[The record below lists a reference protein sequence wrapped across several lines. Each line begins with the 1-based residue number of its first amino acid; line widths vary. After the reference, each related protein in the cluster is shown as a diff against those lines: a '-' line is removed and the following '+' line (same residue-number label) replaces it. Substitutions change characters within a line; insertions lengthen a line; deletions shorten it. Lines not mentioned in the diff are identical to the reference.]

1 MYMVYG
7 HLLRQTA
14 FLKKSENTPLRWLG
28 GYGII
33 FPRSPER
40 AAAIF
45 ENWMLD
51 IKENCNVY
59 RDKEFF

>member
-1 MYMVYG
+1 LASYP
-7 HLLRQTA
+7 
-14 FLKKSENTPLRWLG
+14 LKEIKNTPLRKMRE
-28 GYGII
+28 YGII
-33 FPRSPER
+33 SARSPER

-45 ENWMLD
+45 ENWTLD

>member
-1 MYMVYG
+1 MGV
-7 HLLRQTA
+7 LRCGV
-14 FLKKSENTPLRWLG
+14 FEKSENTPLRELG

-33 FPRSPER
+33 SARSPER